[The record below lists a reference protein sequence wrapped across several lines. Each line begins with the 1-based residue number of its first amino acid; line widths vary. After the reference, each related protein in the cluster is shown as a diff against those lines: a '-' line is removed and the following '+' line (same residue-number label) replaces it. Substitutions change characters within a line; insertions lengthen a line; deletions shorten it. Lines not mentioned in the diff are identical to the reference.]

1 MRKLLI
7 SLLCSALI
15 SSATISRGEEPTNDP
30 KICEMK
36 YRKVVILG
44 EVVDTKSAFDFA
56 NSYRAAVWYR
66 EASGPGVAEPGPAMK
81 ELISELEGINAT
93 GEEWDFIIPDIG
105 ERYFF
110 VTLKNMDTGSL
121 SNVRGTVYLAH
132 SSKNKS
138 IEDEIKR
145 VSGENFT
152 VIYGQ

>member
-1 MRKLLI
+1 
-7 SLLCSALI
+7 LCFALI
-15 SSATISRGEEPTNDP
+15 GSATVSRGEEPSEDQ

-36 YRKVVILG
+36 FRKVVILG

-66 EASGPGVAEPGPAMK
+66 EASRAGIREPGPAMK

-93 GEEWDFIIPDIG
+93 GDEWDFIIPNIG
-105 ERYFF
+105 EQYFF
-110 VTLKNMDTGSL
+110 VTLKNMDKDSL

-132 SSKNKS
+132 SSKNKA
-138 IEDEIKR
+138 IEEELKR